1 MKKLIL
7 HTTILFMLL
16 MSGGKTPSVNEL
28 KLYKEIERLK
38 LMDVTTRFIDNK
50 TVELK
55 QDWSGFQRIKSIKEP
70 DETAIRAWIAADSI
84 PFLEI
89 DPTLIDTNRFTGW
102 YNYWTTVPIFNGF
115 GRLPLAGDIDKN
127 LKIEDYGLYMDTTMF
142 DPESHIYEIDTNGTV
157 RFRYKYVPRRGA
169 AMQFT
174 DVDVNNLQEVVFQLG
189 DSSYFYEQR
198 NGISLPIDPKF
209 VFAKYEY
216 QGTAIFTNEKIAEMD
231 NDSLIDFIY
240 RGSIIDT
247 THPSGF
253 QIYTLIAEYNPL
265 ILNFQ
270 RVWKTQLWYESA
282 IGGYDVG
289 DYDGDGQ
296 MNFLASGMN
305 GQVWVGEATGNN
317 QYAINWNDSLPG
329 FINLLYQTS
338 GDVDDDGKREFFV
351 GATMGNGNW
360 TVVYEADSNDHYL
373 PTFLL
378 HLLSGGSLDEPIYMT
393 KDIDRDGKVELII
406 QSGGL
411 LYIFKS
417 SGDNFYQLYYFSEN
431 YDGVGVNFFDFNN
444 DEKIDIIVSKFYVNN
459 EGMAKTYSDIYLA
472 SGINDI
478 VENNGNLPENIM
490 LYQNYPNPFNPT
502 TKMKYTLPFTADVS
516 IKVYDLFGRKVT
528 VLIDGKK
535 EAGVYEVTWNA
546 IDYPSGVYYARLNVS
561 GGGGNTVR
569 TVKLLLIK

>member
-16 MSGGKTPSVNEL
+16 MSGGKTPSVNEY

-38 LMDVTTRFIDNK
+38 LLDVTTRFIDNE

-55 QDWSGFQRIKSIKEP
+55 QYWSGFQRIKSIKEP
-70 DETAIRAWIAADSI
+70 DETAIRVWIAADSI

-89 DPTLIDTNRFTGW
+89 DPTLVDTSRFTGW
-102 YNYWTTVPIFNGF
+102 YNYWTTVLVSNGPGTSPF
-115 GRLPLAGDIDKN
+115 ADDIDHNGKMEMYGIYKDT
-127 LKIEDYGLYMDTTMF
+127 LSYDY
-142 DPESHIYEIDTNGTV
+142 ESRIYEVDTNGLV
-157 RFRYKYVPRRGA
+157 NYCYKYTPRRGA
-169 AMQFT
+169 CFQLT
-174 DVDVNNLQEVVFQLG
+174 DIDKNNLQEVFFWYA
-189 DSSYFYEQR
+189 DSAIINEQ
-198 NGISLPIDPKF
+198 NNYHSLPTNNKIIF
-209 VFAKYEY
+209 TKYEFA
-216 QGTAIFTNEKIAEMD
+216 GTAIFTNEKITEMD

-240 RGSIIDT
+240 RGTIIDSV
-247 THPSGF
+247 HPSGY

-265 ILNFQ
+265 ISNFQ
-270 RVWKTQLWYESA
+270 MVWKTQLWYESA

-317 QYAINWNDSLPG
+317 QYAINWKDSLHG

-338 GDVDDDGKREFFV
+338 GDVDDDGKREFLV

-360 TVVYEADSNDHYL
+360 TVVYEPDSNNHYS
-373 PTFLL
+373 PTFLF

-417 SGDNFYQLYYFSEN
+417 SGDNFYYLYFFSN
-431 YDGVGVNFFDFNN
+431 NFDGFGVNFFDFNK
-444 DEKIDIIVSKFYVNN
+444 DGRLDIIASRMGVNN
-459 EGMAKTYSDIYLA
+459 SGMSYLYSDIYIR
-472 SGINDI
+472 SGTNSVDNN
-478 VENNGNLPENIM
+478 ENHIPMEIY
-490 LYQNYPNPFNPT
+490 LYPNFPNPFNPT
-502 TKMKYTLPFTADVS
+502 TSIRFDINRVTDVE
-516 IKVYDLFGRKVT
+516 IKIYDVLGR
-528 VLIDGKK
+528 
-535 EAGVYEVTWNA
+535 EVTTLTNEKKFAGTYTVRWDATN
-546 IDYPSGVYYARLNVS
+546 YPSGIYFYQM
-561 GGGGNTVR
+561 R
-569 TVKLLLIK
+569 TKTGYCEVNKMILIK